1 MNEQQRPF
9 VSNVTGYPVQYAT
22 QPIAPRGVQPTPY
35 QYPRMQYPIGQSQLM
50 MNTPTQPRPI
60 HNAGPPAVASS
71 PATVV
76 RKRTIPETATMNTM
90 NTQVKKKRAIDRN
103 IPEKLDTLVP
113 ESRLYTELQ
122 EFERKLDSTIV
133 RKKLE
138 ITESLSK
145 PMKVKRTL
153 RVFISN
159 TSCNQQ
165 PVQEVEGNEIDYG
178 SNIPAWTLK
187 IEGRLLDPINAKN
200 TRPPTRKFSHFFKS
214 IIVELDRDPEMY
226 PEGNLIEWNKTSDAD
241 DVDGFEIKRK
251 GDSNLKAKIF
261 LNLDQQPPRYKL
273 SPELESILDIQEE
286 TKPGIIMALWQYIK
300 HNNLQDN
307 EDKRIINNDMR
318 LYGIF
323 NAPRIAFPQIPELIS
338 KHLAPVDPILIEY
351 TIR

>member
-1 MNEQQRPF
+1 
-9 VSNVTGYPVQYAT
+9 
-22 QPIAPRGVQPTPY
+22 
-35 QYPRMQYPIGQSQLM
+35 

-90 NTQVKKKRAIDRN
+90 NTQ
-103 IPEKLDTLVP
+103 LDTLVP

-138 ITESLSK
+138 ITESLPK
-145 PMKVKRTL
+145 PMKRTL

-187 IEGRLLDPINAKN
+187 IEGRLLDVN
-200 TRPPTRKFSHFFKS
+200 
-214 IIVELDRDPEMY
+214 
-226 PEGNLIEWNKTSDAD
+226 AD

-300 HNNLQDN
+300 VYNLN
-307 EDKRIINNDMR
+307 ILHFKLIKHVCAYIN
-318 LYGIF
+318 
-323 NAPRIAFPQIPELIS
+323 
-338 KHLAPVDPILIEY
+338 
-351 TIR
+351 